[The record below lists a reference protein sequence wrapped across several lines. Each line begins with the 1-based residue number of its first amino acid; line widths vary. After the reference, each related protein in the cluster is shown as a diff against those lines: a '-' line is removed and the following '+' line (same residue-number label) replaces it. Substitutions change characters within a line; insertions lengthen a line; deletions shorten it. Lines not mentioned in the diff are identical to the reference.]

1 MNITIAHFYYDLL
14 NLYGESGNVKAL
26 QYQLENQGI
35 RVKIQFVTIGDTPD
49 FSKYDFVYMGAGT
62 EENQRLALKHLMK
75 YKDEVKDAINR
86 GTFFLIT
93 GNSLELFGKCII
105 DKHEKKIRT
114 VQAFD
119 FYTKEENFR
128 MVDEALVK
136 AKFLKSYIIGFQNQG
151 SVIKSNE
158 NIMFE
163 VLKGIG
169 SFPNSK
175 IEGVHKNNFYG
186 TYLIGPILVRN
197 PELLKYMVK
206 KLVTSKKADFKFKRF
221 NLTLENKAYQEFMK
235 NYYKEYVSIQKSSQL

>member
-1 MNITIAHFYYDLL
+1 MTITVAHLYYDLL

-26 QYQLENQGI
+26 KYGLESQGI
-35 RVKIQFVTIGDTPD
+35 HVIIKFATIGDVLD
-49 FSKYDFVYMGAGT
+49 FDSYDFVYMGAGT
-62 EENQRLALKHLMK
+62 EENQKIALHHLMK
-75 YKDEVKDAINR
+75 YKEDVKKAIEK
-86 GTFFLIT
+86 GTFFLAT

-105 DKHEKKIRT
+105 DKHEKRIKT
-114 VQAFD
+114 LHVFN

-136 AKFLKSYIIGFQNQG
+136 ADFMKSYLLGFQNQG

-158 NIMFE
+158 NVMFQ

-197 PELLKYMVK
+197 PEFLKYMIKELVK
-206 KLVTSKKADFKFKRF
+206 SKKPKFKFKRF
-221 NLTLENKAYQEFMK
+221 PFSLENKAYHEFMK
-235 NYYKEYVSIQKSSQL
+235 NYYKEYIEV